1 MQDIQGHLTV
11 GVLAEFF
18 AIWDLV
24 QDIPLQP
31 EVEDTHSWRLDSSGQ
46 FTSKLAYVALF
57 NGSTEFRPNI
67 LIWRSPDPAQ
77 CVKPTA
83 LGTTF
88 SLIFHLRAAAG
99 VQAKEQNILMDETT
113 QSHTVY
119 FSS

>member
-1 MQDIQGHLTV
+1 VVQERLTV
-11 GVLAEFF
+11 WFPQANDVVSKDRVVLSNA
-18 AIWDLV
+18 
-24 QDIPLQP
+24 
-31 EVEDTHSWRLDSSGQ
+31 
-46 FTSKLAYVALF
+46 
-57 NGSTEFRPNI
+57 
-67 LIWRSPDPAQ
+67 SPDPAQ

-113 QSHTVY
+113 QSHIVY